1 MRRSNRGEL
10 SRMGRMGGDIADQAG
25 RTGAAGDASIGASS
39 RGDTDHVRRRMLQV
53 GVFGALSSVLP
64 LGACAT
70 FPFIPTHYTFTLP
83 QIQQAVA
90 RRFPIQRRVSGL
102 LDLLV
107 DQPIVGT
114 RPDQNRMAVAA
125 HAHIESPLLQA
136 PADGR
141 FSVTSGVAYDAQRL
155 AIVLRQP
162 SIESLDFPDL
172 NPAYRGEVRAALD
185 LAVAQLLEGY
195 PLHTFKQEEL
205 SFAGVRYAPADITVE
220 RAGVRVN
227 IAEQT

>member
-1 MRRSNRGEL
+1 MTESSALDIVAENGQAEAVQRSSACSDRG
-10 SRMGRMGGDIADQAG
+10 RA
-25 RTGAAGDASIGASS
+25 
-39 RGDTDHVRRRMLQV
+39 RRRMLQI

-70 FPFIPTHYTFTLP
+70 FPFIPSHYTFTLA

-90 RRFPIQRRVSGL
+90 RRFPIRRQVSGL

-107 DQPIVGT
+107 DQPLVGT
-114 RPDQNRMAVAA
+114 LPDQNRMAVAA
-125 HAHIESPLLQA
+125 HAHIQSPLLQA

-141 FSVTSGVAYDAQRL
+141 FSVTAAIAYDAQRM
-155 AIVLRQP
+155 AVVLRQP

-172 NPAYRGEVRAALD
+172 NPGYRGEVRAALD

-195 PLHTFKQEEL
+195 PIHTFKPEEL

-220 RAGVRVN
+220 PLGVRVK

>member
-1 MRRSNRGEL
+1 MPLAS
-10 SRMGRMGGDIADQAG
+10 
-25 RTGAAGDASIGASS
+25 GAAQETGHVGAAPRATSLRGDA
-39 RGDTDHVRRRMLQV
+39 DLTRRRVLQI

-90 RRFPIQRRVSGL
+90 RRFPIRRQVSGL
-102 LDLLV
+102 LNLLV
-107 DQPIVGT
+107 DQPMVGT
-114 RPDQNRMAVAA
+114 RPEQNRMAVAA

-141 FSVTSGVAYDAQRL
+141 FSVTAGASYDAQRL
-155 AIVLRQP
+155 AVVLRQP
-162 SIESLDFPDL
+162 AIESLDFPDL
-172 NPAYRGEVRAALD
+172 NPAYQGEVRAALD

-195 PLHTFKQEEL
+195 PLHTFKPEEL

-220 RAGVRVN
+220 RTGVRVK
-227 IAEQT
+227 IVEQT